1 MQPFTLAAIFRP
13 DLSFKKMKTL
23 LRISRPTLLAA
34 FMVMFA
40 ATAFGQAK
48 QKREISG
55 VRELSVSNAFAVEIR
70 VGNQESLEIEIDED
84 YMDDVITE
92 VRGGRLT
99 IKMRDQSGRRSYRMR
114 ETPRAY
120 LTVKS
125 LESISA
131 SGAVSIKTMQTLES
145 NKMSI
150 DISGASSLSL
160 DLDIDD
166 LNLEVSG
173 SCVINLKGRADRQTV
188 RITGAS
194 TYSAYD
200 LQNKIADLRISGASN
215 ARVNVSERLEANVS
229 GASSVRYRGSA
240 SVDSDTSGAS
250 SVRKGE

>member
-1 MQPFTLAAIFRP
+1 MQPFVKAVIFRSY
-13 DLSFKKMKTL
+13 LSLKKMKTL
-23 LRISRPTLLAA
+23 IRISKSVLLTSA
-34 FMVMFA
+34 MMLFA
-40 ATAFGQAK
+40 VVAFGQAK
-48 QKREISG
+48 EKREISG
-55 VRELSVSNAFAVEIR
+55 VKELSVSNAFAVEIR
-70 VGNQESLEIEIDED
+70 IGNQESLEIEIDED

-131 SGAVSIKTMQTLES
+131 SGAVSIKTMQPIKS
-145 NKMSI
+145 SRMSI
-150 DISGASSLSL
+150 DISGASSLN
-160 DLDIDD
+160 LDIDVDD

-173 SCVINLKGRADRQTV
+173 SCVINLKGRADEQTV

-200 LQNKIADLRISGASN
+200 LQNKVADLRISGASN

-229 GASSVRYRGSA
+229 GASSVRYKGSP

>member
-1 MQPFTLAAIFRP
+1 MQPFNKAVIFRS
-13 DLSFKKMKTL
+13 DFKFKKMKKL
-23 LRISRPTLLAA
+23 LRISKPVLLAA
-34 FMVMFA
+34 IMVIFA
-40 ATAFGQAK
+40 TTAFGQAK
-48 QKREISG
+48 EKREISG
-55 VRELSVSNAFAVEIR
+55 VKELSVSNAFAVEIR
-70 VGNQESLEIEIDED
+70 IGNQESLEIEIDED

-99 IKMRDQSGRRSYRMR
+99 IKMKDQSGRRGYRMR

-131 SGAVSIKTMQTLES
+131 SGAVSIKTIQTLKS
-145 NKMSI
+145 GKLNVN
-150 DISGASSLSL
+150 ISGASSLN
-160 DLDIDD
+160 LDIDVED

-173 SCVINLKGRADRQTV
+173 SCVINLKGRANRQIV

-200 LQNKIADLRISGASN
+200 LENKTADLRISGASN
-215 ARVNVSERLEANVS
+215 ARVNVSEKLEANVS
-229 GASSVRYRGSA
+229 GASSVRYKGNP